1 MSDLFVSARKLLIRG
16 KSGRLHI
23 VTAGEGSHSMF
34 VAAVGC
40 RAEGKK
46 FVGRGASMIAAV
58 SDAIVKYNAGD
69 AVPDQ
74 ADEMVAK
81 IVAQKEDDKPRIISP
96 Y

>member
-16 KSGRLHI
+16 KSGPLRILT
-23 VTAGEGSHSMF
+23 VGDGGAGWYL
-34 VAAVGC
+34 AAVRC
-40 RAEGKK
+40 PSENTK
-46 FVGRGASMIAAV
+46 FVGKGETLLGAV
-58 SDAIVKYNAGD
+58 ENAIKAYNAGSAIPKD
-69 AVPDQ
+69 